1 MMGFLKDILYK
12 VSLLATA
19 GDMEIEV
26 NKIEFD
32 SRFVKSGDL
41 FIAVKGIHSDGHDF
55 IPEALEQGAVAI
67 VCQEFPVNRQEGVA
81 YIQVADSAAALG
93 LIAANYYDNPSE
105 KLKLVAVTGT
115 NGKTTTVTILHQLF
129 SSLGY
134 NSGMI
139 STVENKIKTESIT
152 ATHTTPD
159 ALQLNRLIRDMVNK
173 GCTHCFMEAS
183 SHAIEQQRITG
194 LDIDIAVFTNITHDH
209 LDYHGSFDVY
219 IKAKKQL
226 FDNLKK
232 TAIALTNIDDKRGNV
247 MVQNTRA
254 RKETYGFRN
263 PATFKGRLLTNT
275 MEGLELDIDGITAW
289 FPLVGEFN
297 AYNLLVAYAVASLL
311 GESPSDVI
319 QEMSGIRNIP
329 GRCERVYPESGI
341 FAIVDYAHTPDALN
355 NILMTLD
362 VLRSGNEKL
371 ITIVG
376 CGGNRDREKRPI
388 MAKIACQY
396 SDKVIFTSD
405 NPRDEDPDEI
415 INEMKKGVGQQY
427 YRKTITQA
435 DRREAI
441 KLACSMAAKK
451 DFILVAGKG
460 HEKYQEIK
468 GKKYEFDDR
477 KVLRDMLELMEQ

>member
-1 MMGFLKDILYK
+1 MRLLKDILYK
-12 VSLLATA
+12 VSLVATS
-19 GDMEIEV
+19 GNMEIEI
-26 NKIEFD
+26 KRIEFD
-32 SRFVKSGDL
+32 SRLVIQGDL
-41 FIAVKGIHSDGHDF
+41 FVAIRGTRSDGHDF
-55 IPEALEQGAVAI
+55 IEGAIEKGAVAI
-67 VCQEFPVNRQEGVA
+67 VCEEFPQQMPNDVTFIKVVN
-81 YIQVADSAAALG
+81 SATALG
-93 LIAANYYDNPSE
+93 LLAANYYDNPSD

-129 SSLGY
+129 TNLGY
-134 NSGMI
+134 NTGMI
-139 STVENKIKTESIT
+139 STVENKIKNDTIPS
-152 ATHTTPD
+152 THTTPD
-159 ALQLNRLIRDMVNK
+159 ALQLNRLFNDMISH

-183 SHAIEQQRITG
+183 SHAIEQKRISG

-219 IKAKKQL
+219 IKSKKQL

-232 TAIALTNIDDKRGNV
+232 TAIALTNVDDKRGKV

-254 RKETYGFRN
+254 RKETYGIRN

-275 MEGLELDIDGITAW
+275 MEGLELDIDGTTAW

-311 GESPSDVI
+311 GENPNDVI
-319 QEMSGIRNIP
+319 QEMSMIRNIP
-329 GRCERVYPESGI
+329 GRFEMVYPESGI
-341 FAIVDYAHTPDALN
+341 FAIVDYAHTPDALK
-355 NILMTLD
+355 NILSTLD
-362 VLRSGNEKL
+362 EIRSGNEKL

-388 MAKIACQY
+388 MAKIACQF
-396 SDKVIFTSD
+396 SDKVILTSD

-415 INEMKKGVGQQY
+415 INEMKKGISPQNF
-427 YRKTITQA
+427 RKAITLV
-435 DRREAI
+435 DRKEAI
-441 KLACSMAAKK
+441 KLACSIADKK
-451 DFILVAGKG
+451 DLILLAGKG

-477 KVLRDMLELMEQ
+477 KVLREMLELMEK